1 MRGTGSMQISIHVLF
16 QHNHAELLPSRLEW
30 QAEDVSMNR
39 KLTYTLT
46 LFVFV
51 VMWGILGFA
60 SAAPTGAQPAL
71 QDTVVPTVVIETVVV
86 PGATQLIPVTGD
98 DTTAPNLMM
107 LLFYGFLGMLA
118 IVLLVALFASANR
131 TTYVRRDGPP
141 PPPNDL

>member
-1 MRGTGSMQISIHVLF
+1 VLF
-16 QHNHAELLPSRLEW
+16 WRFPKGLVPTGPGLH
-30 QAEDVSMNR
+30 AEDVSMNR

-51 VMWGILGFA
+51 VMWGVFGFA
-60 SAAPTGAQPAL
+60 TAPSAGAQPAL
-71 QDTVVPTVVIETVVV
+71 QDTVAPPTVIVETVIV
-86 PGATQLIPVTGD
+86 PGATQLVPVTGT

-141 PPPNDL
+141 PPPSDLP

>member
-1 MRGTGSMQISIHVLF
+1 
-16 QHNHAELLPSRLEW
+16 
-30 QAEDVSMNR
+30 MNR

-46 LFVFV
+46 LFVLV

-60 SAAPTGAQPAL
+60 TAAPTDAQPAL
-71 QDTVVPTVVIETVVV
+71 QDTVAPPTVVATVIV
-86 PGATQLIPVTGD
+86 PGPTQLVPVTGD
-98 DTTAPNLMM
+98 DTAAPNLMM

-141 PPPNDL
+141 PPPSDL

>member
-1 MRGTGSMQISIHVLF
+1 MQNSIHVLF
-16 QHNHAELLPSRLEW
+16 QHIHTDLWPGRLEW
-30 QAEDVSMNR
+30 HAEDVSMNR

-60 SAAPTGAQPAL
+60 SAAPTSAQPAL

-141 PPPNDL
+141 PPPDDL

>member
-1 MRGTGSMQISIHVLF
+1 MRVSNHVLF
-16 QHNHAELLPSRLEW
+16 QRIRTGLSPNRLGLH
-30 QAEDVSMNR
+30 AEDVSMNR

-51 VMWGILGFA
+51 VMWGIFGFV
-60 SAAPTGAQPAL
+60 SAAPTDARPAL
-71 QDTVVPTVVIETVVV
+71 QDTAVPTVVVQTVVV
-86 PGATQLIPVTGD
+86 PGATQLVPVTGD
-98 DTTAPNLMM
+98 NTAAPNLMM

-141 PPPNDL
+141 PPPDDLP

>member
-1 MRGTGSMQISIHVLF
+1 MIDAKFKSRCCSGVFDQRLVPT
-16 QHNHAELLPSRLEW
+16 RLELH
-30 QAEDVSMNR
+30 AEDVSMKR

-51 VMWGILGFA
+51 AMWGIFGFA
-60 SAAPTGAQPAL
+60 TAAPTGAQPAL
-71 QDTVVPTVVIETVVV
+71 QDTVVPATVIVETVVV
-86 PGATQLIPVTGD
+86 PGATQLVPVTGD
-98 DTTAPNLMM
+98 DTVAPNLMM

-141 PPPNDL
+141 PPPEDLP